1 MYFNHK
7 LPKDV
12 IGSIVFFPDLENMEN
27 RSKTFEEVTEHIHI
41 GDLREELPYNTEI
54 GHVTGL
60 SLNNLKEI
68 LLKVE
73 VAQEFEKGTKY
84 ELDKRSYIKYIH
96 VSNVV
101 FL

>member
-12 IGSIVFFPDLENMEN
+12 IGKVVFIPNLETMEN
-27 RSKTFEEVTEHIHI
+27 RSERFEEVTEHIHN

-54 GHVTGL
+54 GHVIGL

-73 VAQEFEKGTKY
+73 VMVVQI
-84 ELDKRSYIKYIH
+84 RI
-96 VSNVV
+96 SNIFMLVM
-101 FL
+101 